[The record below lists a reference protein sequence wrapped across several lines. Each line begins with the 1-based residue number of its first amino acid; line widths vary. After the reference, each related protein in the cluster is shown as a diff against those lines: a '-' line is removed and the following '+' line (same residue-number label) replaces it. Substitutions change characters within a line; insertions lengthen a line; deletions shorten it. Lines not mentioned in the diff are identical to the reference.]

1 MLQQGTCPVCRRT
14 ESLTPQKLRLKVH
27 WVDDVR
33 CAGTGQKPVDPPPR
47 TSPGR
52 PASRPRWP
60 LAVAAL
66 AVAVAVGLVVGS
78 GGDDESAAASAPV
91 RSTPSEAT
99 PSGSTPSGSTPSSE
113 APRLDSSVQD
123 ALDEAGVGAALVAQ
137 LGQVAGDTGYGLA
150 RGVPLTR
157 DAARGFAVVQIT
169 TCREAASG
177 YHSLDEVHASDVANG
192 ASEAD
197 AQTMVAFLRDVF
209 CPAVRPSPE
218 PTPGTSAGGTTAEE
232 DGTRGLMS
240 SVDRLDA
247 TLTANTVAGC
257 AAATGQPTGEPHA
270 YRLPSG
276 ALLCGDFITDGPWD
290 PHFVNLSVVFP
301 QPVSTEE
308 ALAVVTSLL
317 PPDARPGT
325 TREGTNAPY
334 AAVSGSCL
342 SVLWTSTTIGD
353 TVERVSP
360 TWGNDPEVTAVLYSD
375 RQTSDGSS
383 SVFDGTVRLAAV
395 GVGGHNVGATS
406 GTVTC

>member
-1 MLQQGTCPVCRRT
+1 MVLQQGTCPVCRRT
-14 ESLTPQKLRLKVH
+14 ESLTPQKLRVKVH

-33 CAGTGQKPVDPPPR
+33 CTGTGQKPVDPPPR
-47 TSPGR
+47 TSSGR
-52 PASRPRWP
+52 PTRRARWP

-66 AVAVAVGLVVGS
+66 VVAVVVGLVAGT
-78 GGDDESAAASAPV
+78 GGDDPAEASGPA
-91 RSTPSEAT
+91 RSTPSETTQPEPT
-99 PSGSTPSGSTPSSE
+99 PADETPE
-113 APRLDSSVQD
+113 ADTSVQD

-137 LGQVAGDTGYGLA
+137 LGRVAGDTGYGLT
-150 RGVPLTR
+150 RGVPLTG

-177 YHSLDEVHASDVANG
+177 YRSLDEVQVSDVANG

-197 AQTMVAFLRDVF
+197 ARTMAAFLRDVF

-218 PTPGTSAGGTTAEE
+218 PTPGTSPGGTTAEE
-232 DGTRGLMS
+232 DSTRGLMS
-240 SVDRLDA
+240 STGRLDA
-247 TLTANTVAGC
+247 TLTAGSVADC
-257 AAATGQPTGEPHA
+257 AAATGQPMGEPHA
-270 YRLPSG
+270 YRLPGG
-276 ALLCGDFITDGPWD
+276 ALLCGDFIPDGPWD
-290 PHFVNLSVVFP
+290 PHFVQLDVVFP
-301 QPVSTEE
+301 QPVPAEQ

-325 TREGTNAPY
+325 TREGTNASY

-375 RQTSDGSS
+375 RQTSDGSG

>member
-1 MLQQGTCPVCRRT
+1 M
-14 ESLTPQKLRLKVH
+14 KVH
-27 WVDDVR
+27 WVADVR

-52 PASRPRWP
+52 SARRWRWA

-66 AVAVAVGLVVGS
+66 AVALVVGLVAGS
-78 GGDDESAAASAPV
+78 GSDDDSAQASGPA
-91 RSTPSEAT
+91 RSTPSET
-99 PSGSTPSGSTPSSE
+99 VPSNE
-113 APRLDSSVQD
+113 APGVDTSVQD
-123 ALDEAGVGAALVAQ
+123 ALAEAGVGAALVAQ
-137 LGQVAGDTGYGLA
+137 LGQVAGDTGYGLT
-150 RGVPLTR
+150 RGVPLTG

-177 YHSLDEVHASDVANG
+177 YRSLDDVQASDVASG

-197 AQTMVAFLRDVF
+197 ARTMAVFLRDVF

-218 PTPGTSAGGTTAEE
+218 PTPGASTRGTAAEQ

-240 SVDRLDA
+240 SADRLDA
-247 TLTANTVAGC
+247 TLTAGAVTDC

-270 YRLPSG
+270 YRLPG
-276 ALLCGDFITDGPWD
+276 GELLCGDFITDGPWD
-290 PHFVNLSVVFP
+290 PHFVGLSVVFP
-301 QPVSTEE
+301 QPVSTDQ

-325 TREGTNAPY
+325 TREGTNASY

-353 TVERVSP
+353 SVDRVNPS
-360 TWGNDPEVTAVLYSD
+360 WGNDPEVTAVLYSD

-383 SVFDGTVRLAAV
+383 SVFDGTVRLATV
-395 GVGGHNVGATS
+395 GVGGHNVGATTS
-406 GTVTC
+406 TVTC